1 MKNNLTML
9 YLALRYDK
17 KEDPLV
23 RWIMLLIIVIPALE
37 IALLISAGNI
47 IGVLPTILLIIGT
60 GVLGAYLAKSQGLQA
75 LRNVQNQMGL
85 QQPPGDTIIDGL
97 CILIGGVVLLT
108 PGFITDAIGFLLLF
122 PFTRNRMKPFIY
134 KWIRR
139 RMNKGNLI
147 IYR

>member
-1 MKNNLTML
+1 MK
-9 YLALRYDK
+9 
-17 KEDPLV
+17 
-23 RWIMLLIIVIPALE
+23 WIMLLIIVIPALE
-37 IALLISAGNI
+37 IGLLISAGNI
-47 IGVLPTILLIIGT
+47 IGVLPTVLLIIGT
-60 GVLGAYLAKSQGLQA
+60 GFLGAYLAKSQGIQA
-75 LRNVQNQMGL
+75 LRNVQNQMGI
-85 QQPPGDTIIDGL
+85 QQRPGEKIIDGL

-108 PGFITDAIGFLLLF
+108 PGFITDTIGFLLLI

>member
-1 MKNNLTML
+1 
-9 YLALRYDK
+9 
-17 KEDPLV
+17 
-23 RWIMLLIIVIPALE
+23 MLLIIVIPALE

-47 IGVLPTILLIIGT
+47 IGIFPTVLLIIGT
-60 GVLGAYLAKSQGLQA
+60 GVFGAYLAKSQGIQA
-75 LRNVQNQMGL
+75 LRNVQNQMGI
-85 QQPPGDTIIDGL
+85 QQRPGEKIIDGL

-108 PGFITDAIGFLLLF
+108 PGFITDTIGFLLLI